1 MNTLLWHAH
10 QWGRRLGRTGL
21 AGLLILVIAALI
33 HVGRTVPL
41 EDETA
46 VLEARLSRLQ
56 ANATRVVP
64 RAVIVPASGFIDTL
78 PATTAAA
85 TVIGQLEQL
94 ARAHNLQLLRGQYTQ
109 TPVPGTSLLRW
120 QVSLPIKADYPRLI
134 AFIADSLQA
143 QPTLA
148 LDELKLKRET
158 IETPTLDAD
167 LRFNLYLRE
176 SRHD

>member
-1 MNTLLWHAH
+1 MNTLLWHVH

-21 AGLLILVIAALI
+21 AGLLILGIAALI

-41 EDETA
+41 EVETA
-46 VLEARLSRLQ
+46 VLEARASRLQ

-64 RAVIVPASGFIDTL
+64 RAVVVPASGFIDTL

-94 ARAHNLQLLRGQYTQ
+94 ARAHDLQLLRGQYTQ
-109 TPVPGTSLLRW
+109 TPVPGTALLRW

-176 SRHD
+176 SHHD

>member
-10 QWGRRLGRTGL
+10 QWGRYLGRTGL
-21 AGLLILVIAALI
+21 AGLLVLVIAALI
-33 HVGRTVPL
+33 HFGRTVPL
-41 EDETA
+41 VEETA
-46 VLEARLSRLQ
+46 ALDSRLSRLR
-56 ANATRVVP
+56 AEATRVMP
-64 RAVIVPASGFIDTL
+64 RTVSVPASGFIDTL

-109 TPVPGTSLLRW
+109 TPIAGTSLLRW
-120 QVSLPIKADYPRLI
+120 QVSLPIRAEYPRLI

-148 LDELKLKRET
+148 LDELKLKRDS

>member
-1 MNTLLWHAH
+1 MNTLLWHVH
-10 QWGRRLGRTGL
+10 QWGRHLGRTGL
-21 AGLLILVIAALI
+21 ASLLVLGVAALV
-33 HVGRTVPL
+33 HFGRTVPL
-41 EDETA
+41 VAETEA
-46 VLEARLSRLQ
+46 LETRLILLQ
-56 ANATRVVP
+56 ADAKRVVLP
-64 RAVIVPASGFIDTL
+64 VVSVPASGFIDTL

-109 TPVPGTSLLRW
+109 SPVAGTPLLRW
-120 QVSLPIKADYPRLI
+120 QVSLPIKADYPQLI
-134 AFIADSLQA
+134 AFIAASLQA

-158 IETPTLDAD
+158 IETTTLDAD

-176 SRHD
+176 SHHD